1 MPGPS
6 AHMGSMEQTTDPRVT
21 AVLAHNPTLKF
32 VGVGSITDILDAAE
46 ATKCLA
52 PGPKRPTIFRTALHN
67 HG

>member
-1 MPGPS
+1 
-6 AHMGSMEQTTDPRVT
+6 MEKTIDPRVT

-52 PGPKRPTIFRTALHN
+52 PAPKRLAIFRTALRHR
-67 HG
+67 G

>member
-1 MPGPS
+1 
-6 AHMGSMEQTTDPRVT
+6 MEKTIDPRVT

-52 PGPKRPTIFRTALHN
+52 PARKRPTIFRIALGN